1 MSYIIA
7 LIFAFVFSLILTDLV
22 RKFALARGLI
32 SEPRNRDVHKKPVPR
47 IGGLAIFLSF
57 LAISAIYFIFV
68 NPGAEISTGHWF
80 GLDKKIVGIWLASS
94 VVVAIMLI
102 DDLRE
107 LPALVKLFFQ
117 LIAVAIIVAAGI
129 GIDFLPNPFGQA
141 INLNS
146 VYIPLNFFGTTY
158 HFSLWSDLLTAV
170 WLIGMMNVVNF
181 IDGVDGLAAGISAI
195 AGLTL
200 FFLSLIV
207 AQSAVAM
214 IAIILVGATL
224 GFLWWNFYPA
234 KVFMGDCGSMFL
246 GLMLGVIPLISGGK
260 LATAFLVLGFAI
272 VDGLIVAAARIIKG
286 KNPLTTPDKTH
297 LHHRFLAAGFSVP
310 GAVISMYIIAAL
322 FGWVALRTTTMD
334 KIIASSILI
343 ILVAVLIL
351 VLNQIKKA
359 RNPKHETNKENPKH
373 EIRKF

>member
-1 MSYIIA
+1 MVY
-7 LIFAFVFSLILTDLV
+7 LTVFITTLILSVIFTGVV
-22 RKFALARGLI
+22 RNFALTNKLTPQPRG
-32 SEPRNRDVHKKPVPR
+32 RDSHKKPIPR
-47 IGGLAIFLSF
+47 IGGLAIFLAFS
-57 LAISAIYFIFV
+57 LVSLIYFIFI

-80 GLDKKIVGIWLASS
+80 SLDKKIVGIWLASL
-94 VVVAIMLI
+94 VIVTVMLI
-102 DDLRE
+102 DDLKE
-107 LPALVKLFFQ
+107 LPALIKLFFQ
-117 LIAVAIIVAAGI
+117 LVAVAIVVAAGI

-146 VYIPLNFFGTTY
+146 VYIPLNLFGTNY

-224 GFLWWNFYPA
+224 GFLYWNFYPA
-234 KVFMGDCGSMFL
+234 KIFMGDCGSMFL

-272 VDGLIVAAARIIKG
+272 VDGLIVAAARIARG

-310 GAVISMYIIAAL
+310 TAVISMYVIAAL
-322 FGWVALRTTTMD
+322 FGWVALRTTTVD

-351 VLNQIKKA
+351 VLNKIKKA
-359 RNPKHETNKENPKH
+359 RSSKELCNH
-373 EIRKF
+373 

>member
-1 MSYIIA
+1 MFYILA
-7 LIFAFVFSLILTDLV
+7 LLLAFFLSVVLTGAVRRFAV
-22 RKFALARGLI
+22 ARGLV
-32 SEPRNRDVHKKPVPR
+32 SAPRARDSHKKPLPR

-57 LAISAIYFIFV
+57 LLVSMIYFVFV
-68 NPGAEISTGHWF
+68 HPGAEISAGHWL
-80 GLDKKIVGIWLASS
+80 GLDKKIVGIWLASAVI
-94 VVVAIMLI
+94 VVVMLI
-102 DDLRE
+102 DDLKN

-117 LIAVAIIVAAGI
+117 LLAVAIIVASGI
-129 GIDFLPNPFGQA
+129 GIDFLPNPFGAA

-146 VYIPLNFFGTTY
+146 VYIPLNFAGTTY

-195 AGLTL
+195 ATLTL

-207 AQSAVAM
+207 FQPAVAM
-214 IAIILVGATL
+214 IAIILTGATL
-224 GFLWWNFYPA
+224 GFLLWNFYPA
-234 KVFMGDCGSMFL
+234 KIFMGDCGSMFL
-246 GLMLGVIPLISGGK
+246 GLMLGVLPLISGGK

-272 VDGLIVAAARIIKG
+272 IDGLIVAAVRLAHG

-310 GAVISMYIIAAL
+310 QAVISLYLIAAL
-322 FGWVALRTTTMD
+322 FGWVALRTTTLD

-343 ILVAVLIL
+343 VLVAVLIL
-351 VLNQIKKA
+351 VLNSIKKKRSA
-359 RNPKHETNKENPKH
+359 IK
-373 EIRKF
+373 

>member
-1 MSYIIA
+1 MISSNKMSYIIA
-7 LIFAFVFSLILTDLV
+7 IIFTFALSLILTDLV
-22 RKFALARGLI
+22 RKFAIARGLL
-32 SEPRNRDVHKKPVPR
+32 SQPRSRDSHKKPLPR

-57 LAISAIYFIFV
+57 LLVSMIYFIFI
-68 NPGAEISTGHWF
+68 NPGADISTGHWL
-80 GLDKKIVGIWLASS
+80 GLDKKIVGIWLASLVIVS
-94 VVVAIMLI
+94 VMLI
-102 DDLRE
+102 DDLKE

-117 LIAVAIIVAAGI
+117 LIAVAVVIAAGI
-129 GIDFLPNPFGQA
+129 GIDFLPNPFGQV

-146 VYIPLNFFGTTY
+146 IYIPLNLFGTTY

-170 WLIGMMNVVNF
+170 WLIGMMNIVNF

-224 GFLWWNFYPA
+224 GFLCWNFYPA
-234 KVFMGDCGSMFL
+234 KIFMGDCGSMFL
-246 GLMLGVIPLISGGK
+246 GLMLGVLPLISGGK

-272 VDGLIVAAARIIKG
+272 VDGLIVAGARIWRG

-310 GAVISMYIIAAL
+310 QAVISMYVIAAL
-322 FGWVALRTTTMD
+322 FGWVALRTTTLN

-343 ILVAVLIL
+343 VLVAALIL
-351 VLNQIKKA
+351 VLNYIKKRKTLKAA
-359 RNPKHETNKENPKH
+359 RG
-373 EIRKF
+373 